1 MRNDLNRLRSRTLI
15 GLRKGVNSNVMD
27 LLTFE
32 KKLYEQ
38 NIKLIAGVDEV
49 GRGPLAGPVVAAAVI
64 FPSGLEVTGY
74 AELAGINDS
83 KKLSSKKRAL
93 YDKLILKTATYIGI
107 GEASV
112 AEIDEINI
120 LQATKL
126 AMRRAIENLDV
137 VPEYLLID
145 HLTLELDVP
154 QTGITGGDAK
164 SLSIAAASIVAKE
177 ARDQM
182 MKKLAEIYPVYGFEK
197 NAGYGTK
204 AHLQALEAYGYIE
217 GVHRK
222 SFGPIKRMI
231 AASKQGSL
239 FKK

>member
-1 MRNDLNRLRSRTLI
+1 MKMNDLLQYER
-15 GLRKGVNSNVMD
+15 
-27 LLTFE
+27 
-32 KKLYEQ
+32 KLYEQ
-38 NIKLIAGVDEV
+38 NIELIAGVDEV

-64 FPSGLEVTGY
+64 LPSGLEATGN
-74 AELAGINDS
+74 AKLAGVNDS
-83 KKLSSKKRAL
+83 KKLTAKKRAL
-93 YDKLILKTATYIGI
+93 YYHQILEVAVAVGV

-126 AMRRAIENLDV
+126 AMRRAIADLDV

-145 HLTLELDVP
+145 HLTLDLDIP
-154 QTGITGGDAK
+154 QMGITKGDAK

-177 ARDQM
+177 VRDRM
-182 MKKLAEIYPVYGFEK
+182 MQELGEQYSSYGFEK

-204 AHLQALEAYGYIE
+204 VHREALKEYGYIE

-222 SFGPIKRMI
+222 SFEPIKSMVADEKR
-231 AASKQGSL
+231 
-239 FKK
+239 